1 MILKFLLMLL
11 LLGMMVARNKLMNK
25 ISDFQYAIG
34 VTLASDDG
42 NHIQADTQFGF
53 VYILAPWY
61 HTVKFLL

>member
-1 MILKFLLMLL
+1 
-11 LLGMMVARNKLMNK
+11 MVARNKLMNK

-53 VYILAPWY
+53 VCLYLGSLISRG
-61 HTVKFLL
+61 TC